1 MDEDPESLDIL
12 FGNGSDEIIALLIS
26 SLIGSGRSVCAP
38 DPSFV
43 MFKAL
48 ANQYSVT
55 FEALPLDA
63 SFDIDL
69 EGWLASLA

>member
-26 SLIGSGRSVCAP
+26 SLIGSERSVCAP

-48 ANQYSVT
+48 ADQYSVT
-55 FEALPLDA
+55 LRLFP
-63 SFDIDL
+63 
-69 EGWLASLA
+69 